1 MYLTGLK
8 VIGNVFNW
16 FESYLTNIS
25 QMVLFNGKISDIRD
39 VTCGVPQGSILGP
52 LLFILYINDFAKV
65 SDKLFH
71 VLFAD
76 DTNVFL
82 NGKNMNMLI
91 DTTIQQEL
99 SRLYVWLLA
108 NKLSLNLSKTHFMV
122 FHRARHKQYN
132 IHIEINKVPIEQVK
146 HTTFLGVIFDD
157 RLEWSNH
164 ITYIHTKIAKGVGII
179 CRAKKYFNT
188 SALINLYNAFV
199 FPYLI
204 YCVEIWGNALSIHIQ
219 SLVKLQNKIVRI
231 ITSSYHTT
239 EQLYNNTG
247 ILPFKILVTHRIG
260 LLMYKLSH
268 GNVPKPIQNLY
279 KSNNNVHTHFTRHAH
294 HFHKMRG
301 NNELSIELLHFKVY
315 SSGINFFRISTS
327 MYHIHVLSIY

>member
-1 MYLTGLK
+1 
-8 VIGNVFNW
+8 
-16 FESYLTNIS
+16 
-25 QMVLFNGKISDIRD
+25 
-39 VTCGVPQGSILGP
+39 
-52 LLFILYINDFAKV
+52 
-65 SDKLFH
+65 
-71 VLFAD
+71 
-76 DTNVFL
+76 
-82 NGKNMNMLI
+82 
-91 DTTIQQEL
+91 
-99 SRLYVWLLA
+99 
-108 NKLSLNLSKTHFMV
+108 MV

-146 HTTFLGVIFDD
+146 HTKFLGVIFDD

-164 ITYIHTKIAKGVGII
+164 ITYINTKIAKGVGII
-179 CRAKKYFNT
+179 CREKKYFNT

-204 YCVEIWGNALSIHIQ
+204 YCVEIWCNALSIHIQ

-294 HFHKMRG
+294 HFHTMRG
-301 NNELSIELLHFKVY
+301 NNEFIYRTFAFQSVLIWNKLLQN
-315 SSGINFFRISTS
+315 IN
-327 MYHIHVLSIY
+327 IHVSYTRFKHILKDFLLSNVIAFRYDK